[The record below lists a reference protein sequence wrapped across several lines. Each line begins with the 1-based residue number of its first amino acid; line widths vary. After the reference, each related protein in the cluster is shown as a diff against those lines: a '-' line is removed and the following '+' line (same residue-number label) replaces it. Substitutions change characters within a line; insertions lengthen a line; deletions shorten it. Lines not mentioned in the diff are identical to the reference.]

1 MTNISLSHFQS
12 AAESAAISGN
22 LNQKLTVTDGGDLQT
37 REASSTL
44 AGKLVSWHKLSSS
57 EGTAK
62 AQDQGAFRTALQD
75 KFGKELGD
83 QAYKH
88 ACTACGYTDG
98 KAHSLTAEQITTGID
113 FAVRHKHEAEAQNK
127 SIIEYFKQNPEQ
139 LLTVGLT
146 RVNGSKNEINKLIA
160 NRTSQDFDNNV
171 HGKVEHELAGAFKQN
186 LRDNMSDTEL
196 AKVLDFVKSYDPVLE
211 NLPALNGLPEMV
223 QDTVKFSAMI
233 ANKADVNK
241 MQPSNLSI
249 VFGPNV
255 VKDDSL
261 APMEQIGLIEVG
273 NKFFAALVE
282 RELPDDYYLRIPK
295 ND

>member
-113 FAVRHKHEAEAQNK
+113 FAVTKDLQKQLAEAQNK
-127 SIIEYFKQNPEQ
+127 GIVEHFEENPE
-139 LLTVGLT
+139 LLLSEGVT
-146 RVNGSKNEINKLIA
+146 RKSGKKTEIEGLIA
-160 NRTSQDFDNNV
+160 NRKAEGFD
-171 HGKVEHELAGAFKQN
+171 GICEHTLAGVFKQN
-186 LRDNMSDTEL
+186 LRDNLTDTES
-196 AKVLDFVKSYDPVLE
+196 AKVLDFVKAYDPKLS
-211 NLPALNGLPEMV
+211 NLPALNELPDSVQGAVKLSKMV
-223 QDTVKFSAMI
+223 LGHQEENRMN
-233 ANKADVNK
+233 ANNIG
-241 MQPSNLSI
+241 I
-249 VFGPNV
+249 VFGPNIA
-255 VKDDSL
+255 KDDGID
-261 APMEQIGLIEVG
+261 PM
-273 NKFFAALVE
+273 AALTLNQAKTQFFTALIN
-282 RELPDDYYLRIPK
+282 RAD
-295 ND
+295 